1 MKSVVILGSTGSI
14 GRAAAE
20 IAARAPEDFVITG
33 LAAGS
38 NSTELKKQLGMF
50 PEARFSLRDESNL
63 SDLIGRDSSLGS
75 RNTGT
80 GEEGLLT
87 LLEETSADIVVNALV
102 GISGLLPTIKALDM
116 GCSVALANKEALV
129 TGGRLIIDMIHSEP
143 GRIIPVDS
151 EHFSLSR
158 CLYGTRGDTVG
169 IILTASGGPF
179 YKRDFNSLADV
190 TVEEVLDHPTWK
202 MGKKVTV
209 DSALLL
215 NKGLEVIE
223 AHWLFGFPYDSI
235 DVVIHPQSLI
245 HSLTRMKDGS
255 LLAHLG
261 PTDMR
266 LPLMNAMY
274 YPEIKDYP
282 WKTLSMKD
290 LGSLEFVP
298 FDPVRYPAFELT
310 LQAGKAGGIAPTVLN
325 AADEVAVAT
334 FLSGRIGFLTIIEWI
349 EEALNAFTNISNE
362 SVDDILEADRW
373 TRNLLSERYDVA
385 VVT

>member
-1 MKSVVILGSTGSI
+1 MVILGSTGSI

-50 PEARFSLRDESNL
+50 PEARFSLRDESSL

-261 PTDMR
+261 PADMR

-349 EEALNAFTNISNE
+349 EEVLNAFTNISNE
-362 SVDDILEADRW
+362 SVDDILEAGRW

>member
-1 MKSVVILGSTGSI
+1 MVILGSTGSI